1 MLLSCRNAE
10 LSPGS
15 MIPTAWSH
23 RPVLLLENVASHER
37 IKRSWLARPRI
48 EGPEPITLSLGG
60 HIMYDTNDRFVA

>member
-1 MLLSCRNAE
+1 MPNCRPEDRVPSEWIHRRGILWENA
-10 LSPGS
+10 
-15 MIPTAWSH
+15 
-23 RPVLLLENVASHER
+23 ASHER